1 MRVSFYVAP
10 ALAGACA
17 SIGRAQ
23 CPSARRYRLQPS
35 LERRGTGE
43 LGILPQYRPPPRR
56 YPPDCRPELVCALH
70 ACGSRVHFSPLPLGL
85 FGTMDA
91 EPGSARRWE
100 ERAFLLPPLQHDEC
114 VDLSVGL
121 DYSPAPP
128 DENQH
133 SPCGRLLPKRFG
145 RDCLTA

>member
-35 LERRGTGE
+35 LERRGTWE
-43 LGILPQYRPPPRR
+43 LDILPQYRPPL
-56 YPPDCRPELVCALH
+56 D
-70 ACGSRVHFSPLPLGL
+70 GTLPTVTLNL
-85 FGTMDA
+85 FVLCTPAG
-91 EPGSARRWE
+91 PGSISRLYLSVCLARWMLNPGQQDVGKK
-100 ERAFLLPPLQHDEC
+100 RAFLLPPLQHDEC

-121 DYSPAPP
+121 DYLPPPP